1 MTPETETALTTTV
14 QAHSGISIITDIP
27 VFEHMWRIARIF
39 AASDIVPK
47 QFVGNEPNC
56 FIAVEMSNRMG
67 INPVALMQNMAIVN
81 GRPTLEAKL
90 ITALINDSGMLI
102 DNLEYEIEGTEP
114 GWNKAGNKPVDATYR
129 VRAHAV
135 KRSTGERLYGEWIS
149 WDMVI
154 GEGWQAKNGS
164 KWQTMPGQMF
174 HYRAASFFSKIY
186 CTNITLGMQ
195 TREEME
201 DITPVAIGTRT
212 GRAATAIEKI
222 NAAKVVVTVEDE
234 PETEPCEFCQRTD
247 GTHESACPE
256 FQE

>member
-1 MTPETETALTTTV
+1 METEPSLIPAV

-90 ITALINDSGMLI
+90 ITALINDSGVFL
-102 DNLEYEIEGTEP
+102 DDLEYEIEGAEP
-114 GWNKAGNKPVDATYR
+114 GWNKAASKPVDPSYR

-135 KRSTGERLYGEWIS
+135 KKSTGERLYGEWIG
-149 WDMVI
+149 WDMVQ
-154 GEGWQAKNGS
+154 GEGWQSKNGS
-164 KWQTMPGQMF
+164 KWLTMPGQMF
-174 HYRAASFFSKIY
+174 RYRAASFFSKIY

-201 DITPVAIGTRT
+201 DITPVSIEGRS
-212 GRAATAIEKI
+212 GRAATVIGKI
-222 NAAKVVVTVEDE
+222 NAAKEAVSETTS
-234 PETEPCEFCQRTD
+234 TEPCEYCQRTD
-247 GTHESACPE
+247 GTHEAACPE
-256 FQE
+256 VMP